1 MSLAPETPGRET
13 SPGGP
18 LTPGGVADELSKLDF
33 PPPTGLRLDLPKSS
47 LSQPLSPGL
56 DSALSGG
63 SKYTAGSETT
73 GDISGPEPEAIT
85 AMRRKTRTES
95 MSADISE
102 TLSRMNLPQPERIF
116 GPDEGESSAAREGN
130 KGKQGVSAEDWD
142 KIKLSD
148 DVPEAVKEP
157 KRMTHSRNASR
168 VCVAVGRASVLK
180 G

>member
-1 MSLAPETPGRET
+1 
-13 SPGGP
+13 
-18 LTPGGVADELSKLDF
+18 
-33 PPPTGLRLDLPKSS
+33 
-47 LSQPLSPGL
+47 
-56 DSALSGG
+56 LSGG

-116 GPDEGESSAAREGN
+116 GPDEGESSAARQGN

-168 VCVAVGRASVLK
+168 VCVAIKTCNWRVVADEEIGTPGMPSSHLRYRKNRLSHPVSPRPMPPRSRRSPRSTSK
-180 G
+180 GVWMQMARR